1 MGECVLAGL
10 GEWMGD
16 GDEGWG
22 MLMDGEL
29 RLGFGWRGGVSLS
42 LSLSPT
48 HSDVPVC
55 WSALKFSHAGFI
67 HRQKAAHLELSVQ
80 DSVQ

>member
-1 MGECVLAGL
+1 
-10 GEWMGD
+10 MGD
-16 GDEGWG
+16 RDAGWG

-29 RLGFGWRGGVSLS
+29 RRGFDWRGGVPLFLS
-42 LSLSPT
+42 RTLMYLSFGT
-48 HSDVPVC
+48 
-55 WSALKFSHAGFI
+55 ALKFSHAGFI